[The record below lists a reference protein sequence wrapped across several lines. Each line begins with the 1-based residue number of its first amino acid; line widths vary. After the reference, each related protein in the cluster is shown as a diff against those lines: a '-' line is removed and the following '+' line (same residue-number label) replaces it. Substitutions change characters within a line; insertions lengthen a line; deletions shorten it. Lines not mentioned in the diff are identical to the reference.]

1 MLLESL
7 KSIQTVAGYIALTAS
22 IIVVVM
28 LWPMQKE
35 PEELYDIL
43 TDIIVLLILIAIFSL
58 IIWIILAPV
67 WYVC

>member
-1 MLLESL
+1 MLLEAL
-7 KSIQTVAGYIALTAS
+7 KSIQTVAGYITLTAS